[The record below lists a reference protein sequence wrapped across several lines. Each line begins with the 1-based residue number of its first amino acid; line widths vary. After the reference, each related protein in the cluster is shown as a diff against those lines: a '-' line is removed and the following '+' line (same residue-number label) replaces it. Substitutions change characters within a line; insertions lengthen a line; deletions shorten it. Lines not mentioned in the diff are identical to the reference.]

1 MHTHTHTQITPGLT
15 KETEGK
21 ERAECLKG
29 CPGSRSTPPCRAA
42 TDPNHRVSVT
52 DMVRNVTAR
61 INTASTHQA
70 EVHMHTRQAS
80 ARRHEQTA
88 GATQIRYF
96 AVHAS

>member
-1 MHTHTHTQITPGLT
+1 MPEGLPRQPEHTALQ
-15 KETEGK
+15 
-21 ERAECLKG
+21 
-29 CPGSRSTPPCRAA
+29 SRDRPKQQ
-42 TDPNHRVSVT
+42 RVSVT
-52 DMVRNVTAR
+52 DTVRNVTAQ